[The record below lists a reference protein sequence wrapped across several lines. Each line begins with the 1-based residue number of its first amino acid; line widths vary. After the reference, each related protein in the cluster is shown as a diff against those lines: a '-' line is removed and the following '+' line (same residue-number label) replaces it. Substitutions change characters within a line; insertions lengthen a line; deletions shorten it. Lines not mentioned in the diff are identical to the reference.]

1 MTVGSPSPSP
11 SAHSF
16 DVQPMAPERNGPIG
30 CRPQPRYRQ
39 TAPSVAALATELG
52 QEAFTPVTWRNDPRG
67 ELRPCF
73 AALHGFTARVVPA
86 LSDGNAD
93 EQPAAAAR
101 ARAAAVLR
109 YLTKSGRQASTARI
123 AFHCRPP
130 QRLELLHRSTGRTL
144 TRSSFAITVFFSPSQ
159 SYRRP
164 IPAPK
169 CAATRSELT

>member
-1 MTVGSPSPSP
+1 MTR
-11 SAHSF
+11 
-16 DVQPMAPERNGPIG
+16 E
-30 CRPQPRYRQ
+30 
-39 TAPSVAALATELG
+39 
-52 QEAFTPVTWRNDPRG
+52 

-130 QRLELLHRSTGRTL
+130 QRLELLHRSDADPQFLRNYRVLLTLAKLSAANTRTKM
-144 TRSSFAITVFFSPSQ
+144 
-159 SYRRP
+159 RRN
-164 IPAPK
+164 
-169 CAATRSELT
+169 